1 MKNLFLFLMLSLL
14 VSCKQ
19 ANLPKYTN
27 YSIDTEEI
35 ILSENKEKAT
45 IFIENLVSKSNFH
58 MTGGDYEDPEDVIN
72 QAQQTALEM
81 YGTKV
86 LGLSVDINDDGFS
99 DKFIPTTEFSKKDSI
114 IYNYLKSR
122 LDKETNSLN

>member
-1 MKNLFLFLMLSLL
+1 MLSLL